1 MMHARK
7 IVTAFCAVVSFA
19 AAGCSDKAANIPP
32 ANPSAVNTAPAAPAA
47 PASSPSQQ
55 AGVPLTAAKNL
66 TAADVD
72 KIKWL
77 EGTYKGTAGDKQ
89 FFNRYRFNGTTLNV
103 NSFDDP
109 EMTKQRESAV
119 YELKDG
125 MFANPSGDHRF
136 AAVEMT
142 DSLIQFVSVTDG
154 PSLSYKLEKQAD
166 GSVKATLGYNDAS
179 GRPLQTTYILE
190 RHDNK

>member
-1 MMHARK
+1 MMLSRK
-7 IVTAFCAVVSFA
+7 LLIALCGVMLFA
-19 AAGCSDKAANIPP
+19 AVGCSDQEANTSP
-32 ANPSAVNTAPAAPAA
+32 ATKPLAVNTAPAS

-55 AGVPLTAAKNL
+55 AGVPLTAAKDL
-66 TAADVD
+66 TAADVE

-77 EGTYKGTAGDKQ
+77 EGTYKGTGGDKP

-103 NSFDDP
+103 TSFED
-109 EMTKQRESAV
+109 EAMTKQRESAV

-142 DSLIQFVSVTDG
+142 DALIQFVSVTDG
-154 PSLSYKLEKQAD
+154 PSYTYKLERQAD
-166 GSVKATLGYNDAS
+166 GSVKATLGYSDAN
-179 GRPLQTTYILE
+179 GPVQTTYDLE
-190 RHDNK
+190 RYDKK